1 MLSPAF
7 TAMLDS
13 EEQPPVWAAEYEQIM
28 MDVRGWTKKDPV
40 AMRKRSNPSRAP
52 RCQPV
57 TSRSPKRAPR
67 TAAWKTAQRVRSE
80 RLAALKA
87 QDDRVERDNQERLE
101 TAVDATRA
109 VCTARAQR
117 W

>member
-40 AMRKRSNPSRAP
+40 AMRKALESVAG
-52 RCQPV
+52 
-57 TSRSPKRAPR
+57 SP
-67 TAAWKTAQRVRSE
+67 AASP
-80 RLAALKA
+80 
-87 QDDRVERDNQERLE
+87 
-101 TAVDATRA
+101 
-109 VCTARAQR
+109 
-117 W
+117 